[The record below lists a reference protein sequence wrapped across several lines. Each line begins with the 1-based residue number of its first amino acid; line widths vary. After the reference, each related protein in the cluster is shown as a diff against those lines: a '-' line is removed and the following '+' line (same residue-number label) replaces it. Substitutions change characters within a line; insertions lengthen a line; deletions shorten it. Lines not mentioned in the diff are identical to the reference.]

1 MLRVSEQSRVAGV
14 GCGMS
19 PAVDVRE
26 KWRLAGFSLLH
37 LCMDAAVFE
46 STLTERMALLL
57 SGLPY
62 ADLNLAVLW
71 GGGQAGGGDFG
82 GELEWVRL
90 RSEFRR
96 VPCLVLAA
104 DGGADGGVSADGGG
118 VECERGG
125 LLAAGEIP
133 LMRLDVS
140 GAGDGCVSDVVSD
153 VVLGDCGL
161 AESDAEVECANAV
174 TGAAFGLP
182 LRAVGAVFGGV
193 LSRQPGLRVYVA
205 RHEGEVVSGLRV
217 SRIGETAVIWCM
229 ATAAGRQRNG
239 FGRRV
244 LSAAIAAE
252 RAAGAT
258 EFLLLATPAGQPL
271 YRSVGFGVISVASAW
286 LLGGEFAA
294 GEGVAG
300 EGVAE
305 LHE

>member
-1 MLRVSEQSRVAGV
+1 
-14 GCGMS
+14 MS

-46 STLTERMALLL
+46 STLTERMAMLL

-104 DGGADGGVSADGGG
+104 DGGVDGGVSAGGAG
-118 VECERGG
+118 AECERAG
-125 LLAAGEIP
+125 LVAAGEIP

-140 GAGDGCVSDVVSD
+140 GAGDGCVSDVV
-153 VVLGDCGL
+153 LRDCGL
-161 AESDAEVECANAV
+161 AENDAEVECANAV

-182 LRAVGAVFGGV
+182 LGAVGAVFGGV

-229 ATAAGRQRNG
+229 ATASGRQRNG

-244 LSAAIAAE
+244 LSAAIAGE

-286 LLGGEFAA
+286 LLFGEFAA

>member
-1 MLRVSEQSRVAGV
+1 VLRVSEQSRVAGL

-37 LCMDAAVFE
+37 LCVDAAVFE
-46 STLTERMALLL
+46 STLTERMAMLL

-71 GGGQAGGGDFG
+71 GGGHAGGGDFG

-90 RSEFRR
+90 RSGFRR

-104 DGGADGGVSADGGG
+104 DGGVSAGGGG
-118 VECERGG
+118 VECERAG
-125 LLAAGEIP
+125 LVAAGEIP

-140 GAGDGCVSDVVSD
+140 GAGDGCVSGLVSGL
-153 VVLGDCGL
+153 VSGDCGL

-182 LRAVGAVFGGV
+182 PGAVGAVFGGV

-244 LSAAIAAE
+244 LSAAIAGE

-258 EFLLLATPAGQPL
+258 EFLLLAISGGSATVSRCGIWCDFG
-271 YRSVGFGVISVASAW
+271 GFGV
-286 LLGGEFAA
+286 
-294 GEGVAG
+294 VAG
-300 EGVAE
+300 W
-305 LHE
+305 